1 MANNKS
7 LNTVLKLE
15 PILVS
20 LTLDNYKPV
29 LTALMDGI
37 KSYDSVVYE
46 KLTKYNW
53 LVDSQLGKIP
63 SRTTLK
69 VEFPDL
75 VFDNVE
81 VISDI
86 GELTDYVYL
95 FINQKRQQFI
105 SSKFLTFADTVRS
118 QGLSSEMVE
127 DIYRCVAIAETGEE
141 FDSIVDNF
149 KSMYDEQVVHDGIPF
164 LCSTIDDRTGGI
176 SAGELCTILGASGSM
191 KTTYSSNIAYNAIK
205 EGKNVL
211 YLTLEETPMTLYC
224 KWLSRASVDVGRPLK
239 AQDIVQHKLEEKD
252 KDILMNEVEPY
263 FKGLAGNLYLV
274 GEQELGDYSMTSFES
289 KFKEVDKL
297 AIEQSGHGIDLLVVD
312 HIQLIKFAVT
322 NMDPITVINMYV
334 SFFRQQCLSWLHSD
348 RSIAVILLSQA
359 NRDGYKYAQKHNG
372 AYLATHVAEASEI
385 IRAASYIISVYT
397 DANVQVTKLLKL
409 GCVKLRGAQLPVDT
423 VDVYA
428 DGALYQVGDSDFK
441 QSKDYTMNDLMEAEI
456 ESKKDFTE
464 SDYKSSGIL
473 NNPLPPTTSSS
484 GLYNGLM

>member
-1 MANNKS
+1 MASNKS
-7 LNTVLKLE
+7 LNTVLRLE

-29 LTALMDGI
+29 LSVLMDGI
-37 KSYDSVVYE
+37 KIYDSVVYE

-69 VEFPDL
+69 TEFPDL

-86 GELTDYVYL
+86 GELSDYVYL
-95 FINQKRQQFI
+95 FINQKKQQYI
-105 SSKFLTFADTVRS
+105 SSKFLTYADVIRS
-118 QGLSSEMVE
+118 QGLSNEMIE
-127 DIYRCVAIAETGEE
+127 DIYRSIAVAETGEE
-141 FDSIVDNF
+141 FNSITDNF
-149 KSMYDEQVVHDGIPF
+149 KSMYEEQIVHDGISF
-164 LCSTIDDRTGGI
+164 LCPAIDDLTGGI
-176 SAGELCTILGASGSM
+176 SEGELCTILGASGSM
-191 KTTYSSNIAYNAIK
+191 KTTYSSNIAFNAVK

-211 YLTLEETPMTLYC
+211 YLSLEETPMNLYC

-239 AQDIVQHKLEEKD
+239 VQDIIQHKLEEKD

-263 FKGLAGNLYLV
+263 FRGLEGNLYLV
-274 GEQELGDYSMTSFES
+274 GEQELGDYSMTSFEA
-289 KFKEVDKL
+289 KFKEIDKL
-297 AIEQSGHGIDLLVVD
+297 AIEQSGHGVDLLVVD

-322 NMDPITVINMYV
+322 NVDPITVINMYV
-334 SFFRQQCLSWLHSD
+334 SFFRQQCLSWLHTD

-397 DANVQVTKLLKL
+397 DADIQVTKLLKL
-409 GCVKLRGAQLPVDT
+409 GCVKLRGAQLPMDT
-423 VDVYA
+423 IDVYA
-428 DGALYQVGDSDFK
+428 DGALYQVGVDDFK
-441 QSKDYTMNDLMEAEI
+441 RSEDYKLSDVMGDAEI

-473 NNPLPPTTSSS
+473 NNPLPSISSS
-484 GLYNGLM
+484 GLYNGLV